1 MLNLFSKKSN
11 QGVHQASLLQRM
23 WSHKMLYLML
33 LPCILFFFI
42 FNYLPMSGLILSV
55 KEFRFDKGLWGGDWI
70 GLKYFKR
77 FFGDSR
83 SYSIIINTLV
93 ISFVKLVLAF
103 PFPVILAIMFN
114 EINQTRFKRLRGFLQ
129 GITYL
134 PHFLSWVVVIGVVHS
149 ILAPNTGLINEIAK
163 TFGGDGSTHF
173 LMEPKYFLSIV
184 FSSYIWK
191 DIGWNSIIYFAAIM
205 GINQDIYESAAID
218 GANRVRQIIYITIP
232 SLVPTMVILFILS
245 LGDVLK
251 AGFDQIYLLKTPGNA
266 SVSEIIDTYVIRTGI
281 QQGDFSYAIAIGL
294 IQGLI
299 GLILVLVVNKLAS
312 RKFDTSLF

>member
-1 MLNLFSKKSN
+1 
-11 QGVHQASLLQRM
+11 
-23 WSHKMLYLML
+23 
-33 LPCILFFFI
+33 
-42 FNYLPMSGLILSV
+42 
-55 KEFRFDKGLWGGDWI
+55 
-70 GLKYFKR
+70 
-77 FFGDSR
+77 
-83 SYSIIINTLV
+83 
-93 ISFVKLVLAF
+93 
-103 PFPVILAIMFN
+103 
-114 EINQTRFKRLRGFLQ
+114 
-129 GITYL
+129 
-134 PHFLSWVVVIGVVHS
+134 
-149 ILAPNTGLINEIAK
+149 
-163 TFGGDGSTHF
+163 
-173 LMEPKYFLSIV
+173 MEPKYFLSIV